1 LTTANAPKPKAD
13 PTAITAVFQR
23 MRGSVCELDVQCYN
37 CHESF
42 TYHPRSDPRI
52 FYCPHCGC
60 PQTSKQLLPSMK
72 AVGMPLTSREE
83 D

>member
-1 LTTANAPKPKAD
+1 VTTAPKPKAD

-23 MRGSVCELDVQCYN
+23 MHCMCELDVQCYN

-42 TYHPRSDPRI
+42 TYHPCSDPVV
-52 FYCPHCGC
+52 FYCPHCGY
-60 PQTSKQLLPSMK
+60 PQKAKQLLPSMK
-72 AVGMPLTSREE
+72 AVGMPLTPREE